1 MKECTTKKEIKDIML
16 EMESLS
22 EKQIATTLT
31 EETLKELMASNGFSA
46 TKAGFRAIPTC
57 TPDCSDCVKTIDFC
71 CKTSI
76 PKGFSVTINNS
87 LTTIQYNSGLFCF
100 TDPCPCNVVCS
111 PGAGCPDF
119 CIALYP
125 KRVVGCIQYRAFT
138 GNAVGEA
145 CFSNGTGCTNPLNG
159 AICCEG
165 SLSINNI
172 VSYQQCPP
180 TLSEA
185 QPKPIAT
192 NTLTVTVTASQEQCE
207 DCSTVTGN
215 TCDNTVVKFIG
226 SFGLPDVCPTPSCPN
241 TPCTP
246 PVCPTICPPCPTCKP
261 CC

>member
-31 EETLKELMASNGFSA
+31 EETLKELMESNGFNA
-46 TKAGFRAIPTC
+46 TKAGFKAIPTC

-76 PKGFSVTINNS
+76 SKGFTVNVNNT
-87 LTTIQYNSGLFCF
+87 LTTVQYNSGLFCF

-125 KRVVGCIQYRAFT
+125 LRVVGCIQYRAFT
-138 GNAVGEA
+138 GNAVGEQ
-145 CFSNGTGCTNPLNG
+145 CTGGLCTETLNG
-159 AICCEG
+159 PICCEG
-165 SLSINNI
+165 SLCINNI

-180 TLSEA
+180 TISET
-185 QPKPIAT
+185 QPRFIPASSLVAT
-192 NTLTVTVTASQEQCE
+192 INASQEQCE
-207 DCSTVTGN
+207 DCSTVAGN
-215 TCDNTVVKFIG
+215 SCDNTVVKFIG
-226 SFGLPDVCPTPSCPN
+226 SFRLPDVYPTPSCPN
-241 TPCTP
+241 TPCPT
-246 PVCPTICPPCPTCKP
+246 PVCPTICPPSPSCSP
-261 CC
+261 CCR